1 MANADQ
7 RQDED
12 ALEEIRRQTKWEE
25 RNRQGNANED
35 GLPGWR

>member
-1 MANADQ
+1 MGNADC

-25 RNRQGNANED
+25 RNANED
-35 GLPGWR
+35 GF